1 LWRVTILP
9 RVTITTPL
17 ARAVRKGGALVVLL
31 LAFPLALAAQPTAS
45 VDAAAPHPLA
55 LPANDGAR
63 IYAAACA
70 ACHGADGG
78 GRTASEVGFT
88 IPLPDFTDCSFANR
102 EADADWSATIHRGG
116 PQRGFDRT
124 MPPFG
129 RALSDEQIDA
139 VIAHLRSFCND
150 KRWPRG
156 DLNMPRTLYTEKAFP
171 EDESAVTTTIVTDGP
186 DSAVSQFTWEKR
198 FGALNQIEIGLPFGR
213 ADLGGTTG
221 WKSGTGDL
229 TIGVKHVLAHDVD
242 KGSILSIG
250 GEVTLP
256 TGDEAK
262 GFGEGTTI
270 YESSVMY
277 DKLLPRDSFLQFQA
291 ITEFPQ
297 DAALEDELV
306 VRTAAGRT
314 WTADAPF
321 GRAWTPMVEVLAAR
335 ELVGGAETEWDV
347 VPQLQV
353 SLSKR
358 QHILAAAGVRIPVRD
373 HGERPNEFV
382 FYLLWDWYD
391 GGLREG
397 W

>member
-1 LWRVTILP
+1 VTS
-9 RVTITTPL
+9 TTAFGRTL
-17 ARAVRKGGALVVLL
+17 LQHATLVLL
-31 LAFPLALAAQPTAS
+31 GWATPLALAAQVVPAEPAAQAATPT
-45 VDAAAPHPLA
+45 PLA
-55 LPANDGAR
+55 LPGNDGAR
-63 IYAAACA
+63 IFAAACA
-70 ACHGADGG
+70 ACHGADGR
-78 GRTASEVGFT
+78 GRSSSEVGFT
-88 IPLPDFTDCSFANR
+88 LPLPDFTDCSFANR

-116 PQRGFDRT
+116 PQRGFDRL
-124 MPPFG
+124 MPAFG
-129 RALSDEQIDA
+129 GALSDEQIDA
-139 VIAHLRSFCND
+139 VIAHMRSLCAD

-156 DLNMPRTLYTEKAFP
+156 DLNMPRAMYTEKAFP

-186 DSAVSQFTWEKR
+186 DSAVSEFVWEKR
-198 FGALNQIEIGLPFGR
+198 FGVLNQIEIGLPFGR
-213 ADLGGTTG
+213 ADLGGG
-221 WKSGTGDL
+221 VGYKSGTGDL
-229 TIGVKHVLAHDVD
+229 TIGVKHVLGHDLD

-250 GEVTLP
+250 GEITLP

-270 YESSVMY
+270 YEGSVMF

-297 DAALEDELV
+297 DAAREDELV

-314 WTADAPF
+314 WTADGTF
-321 GRAWTPMVEVLAAR
+321 GRAWTPMLEVLAAR
-335 ELVGGAETEWDV
+335 ELTGGAATEWDL

-353 SLSKR
+353 SLSQR
-358 QHILAAAGVRIPVRD
+358 QHILASVGLRVPVRD
-373 HGERPNEFV
+373 HGERPNELV